1 MSEQKNCHEVDCPV
15 RGQGLA
21 AAKFCPKC
29 GRSLQASEQ
38 GAEDPLI
45 GEVIG
50 QRYRILRVIGR
61 GGMGVVYKVEH
72 IVMGKIMAMKLL
84 HGHIN
89 NRQNAIKRFRQ
100 EIKIVSRLSHV
111 NTISVFDCGVTADGN
126 LFIVMEYLRGTD
138 LERLLEHQQYLGC
151 IRAARI
157 ARQICASLAEAHEI
171 GIIHRDIKP
180 ANVILLRDRGAE
192 DFVKVLD
199 FGIAKLLEPGQNM
212 VTEVGLIVGT
222 PYYMSP
228 EQAMGRMDLGPAVDI
243 YSLGVVL
250 YEMVAGR
257 LPFLGENTADYIHA
271 HLNIEPPRP
280 STVSMFQDI
289 DRELDELIMQA
300 LQKDQ
305 RRRFASIEAMQYAL
319 DRYIHGT
326 LSRGRQDS
334 FAVSGVLAMSQIAP
348 LVILEEHSSSGEVE
362 AAGAQERTEL
372 QSAES
377 IERMQRTKAA
387 DVRGGSSSDGASSKV
402 GVGTTQPKAA
412 LNAADG
418 RGVSGGK
425 PKAALDTAD
434 GQGVS
439 GGKPKAALD
448 AADGRGIS
456 DVEPKA
462 ALDAADGYGV
472 LGAAEGDLQSAARPT
487 QDLKAAAGKKSSQA
501 SLVPE
506 VPSLP
511 AALISEPP
519 EEQLATRADWERVER
534 GWRRSYWWQTWGVVW
549 LLLLVAVVG
558 GGWWGWERWT
568 EVPVPR
574 AAFYDEEQENNN
586 TMEKAT
592 PIRLG
597 AWVKGELGRRLSET
611 SSDRDWFTFEIP
623 EGKAQSVAIRLQPPA
638 ALDVELGL
646 YRQRIRQEEGKRVRE
661 PEELISINNARRGG
675 EERLLGYRLE
685 AGRYEVLVRELVVMG
700 EPPQEYKGAYRLRVD
715 RVVLDKHA
723 EIEPND
729 QFALA
734 NRAPEKELARGYHD
748 RAGDIDFWYFE
759 TKKKQEQRYRL
770 RFFGVAGV
778 TVDFA
783 LLDEGG
789 QSLRFWAR
797 NKRIRRKGTTAM
809 SLRTDLFFSA
819 KGRVFVRILAKE
831 GHNLEI
837 PYAMRLM
844 AR

>member
-15 RGQGLA
+15 RGQGLT

-50 QRYRILRVIGR
+50 QRYRILRAIGR

-111 NTISVFDCGVTADGN
+111 NTISVFDCGVTSDGN

-280 STVSMFQDI
+280 SAVSMFQDI

-305 RRRFASIEAMQYAL
+305 RRRFASIEAMQHAL
-319 DRYIHGT
+319 DRYVHGT

-334 FAVSGVLAMSQIAP
+334 FAVSGVLAMSQVAP
-348 LVILEEHSSSGEVE
+348 LVILEDTSSSGEVQ
-362 AAGAQERTEL
+362 AAGGQDPTQL

-377 IERMQRTKAA
+377 IERVQRTKAA
-387 DVRGGSSSDGASSKV
+387 DVQGRSAREGVSSKM
-402 GVGTTQPKAA
+402 GVGTPQPNAA
-412 LNAADG
+412 LITADG
-418 RGVSGGK
+418 RGVSGAQ
-425 PKAALDTAD
+425 PNAALNTAD
-434 GQGVS
+434 GSDTS
-439 GGKPKAALD
+439 GATGKD
-448 AADGRGIS
+448 S
-456 DVEPKA
+456 
-462 ALDAADGYGV
+462 
-472 LGAAEGDLQSAARPT
+472 QSAVRPT
-487 QDLKAAAGKKSSQA
+487 QDRKAAVGKKSTQEP
-501 SLVPE
+501 LVPE
-506 VPSLP
+506 VPRLP

-534 GWRRSYWWQTWGVVW
+534 GWRRSYWWQTWGVMW
-549 LLLLVAVVG
+549 FLLLGAVG
-558 GGWWGWERWT
+558 AGGWWGWERWT

-574 AAFYDEEQENNN
+574 AAYYDEEQENNN
-586 TMEKAT
+586 TMERAT

-597 AWVKGELGRRLSET
+597 AWVKGELGRRLSDT

-623 EGKAQSVAIRLQPPA
+623 EGKAQSVAIRLKPPA

-646 YRQRIRQEEGKRVRE
+646 YRQRTRQEEGKRFRE

-685 AGRYEVLVRELVVMG
+685 AGRYDVLVRELVVMG

-715 RVVLDKHA
+715 RVVLEKHA

-734 NRAPEKELARGYHD
+734 NQAPEKELARGYHD

-783 LLDEGG
+783 VLDEGG
-789 QSLRFWAR
+789 QPLRFWAR

-831 GHNLEI
+831 GYHLEM

-844 AR
+844 TR